1 MCPSGVP
8 RDHQMSLSAMV
19 CPGNVLIGVR
29 GKQNT
34 EISRYS

>member
-1 MCPSGVP
+1 MCHSGVP
-8 RDHQMSLSAMV
+8 RGLQMSLSAMV

-34 EISRYS
+34 ES

>member
-8 RDHQMSLSAMV
+8 RVPQKSLSAMV
-19 CPGNVLIGVR
+19 CPGNVLIGVH

-34 EISRYS
+34 VS